1 MKFQSRNQML
11 RGVQNEQ
18 MGGTDVGAG
27 ENI

>member
-1 MKFQSRNQML
+1 MKFQSRNQTM

-18 MGGTDVGAG
+18 MGATDVGAG